1 MASCNE
7 MGIRGG
13 VRPSALRR
21 SRQLPAASGRTLARS
36 PCWFSRQ
43 VVGVQRGVLL
53 GGWGDALALSST
65 HTACPIC
72 GSQGHSEPDLHHG
85 PPR

>member
-13 VRPSALRR
+13 VWPSALPHSRR
-21 SRQLPAASGRTLARS
+21 LPAASGRTLARS

-53 GGWGDALALSST
+53 GGWGERTRSKLYSHCVSYLWFSRAFGT
-65 HTACPIC
+65 
-72 GSQGHSEPDLHHG
+72 
-85 PPR
+85 